1 MVAHFSKF
9 AGKYNGHCFGLSLDW
24 AFCRAGTEMELLRLK
39 PGSCIWC
46 ISLWSEVRPGLLCLL
61 IFAAVFF
68 AAPETTASHALSE
81 PQLQNASREASSNE
95 QSNALLQRARE
106 FLNRGLLKEADQNV
120 REYLGEHS
128 DSAEG
133 HFLLGYILFKEQ
145 KAEASLAE
153 YTEGAKY
160 HDPDAS
166 DLKIVA
172 LNYVL
177 LEDYPDA
184 DRWLTRSVE
193 ANPKDSESWYY
204 LGRTKYNENR
214 FQEAVHAFDECLRLD
229 SRNTKAQANR
239 GLALEGL
246 GRTDDALAAYRIAIA
261 IQAQGAAKSAE
272 PFIDLGN
279 LLLQQNQID
288 EAIDNLVKARE
299 ISPQDSRVYES
310 LGKGYLRLNKFPE
323 AKAELE
329 QAVALA
335 PDSAAAHYMLGQ
347 VYRKTGATERAKAE
361 FDRAVELN
369 KTKASGM
376 STMGP

>member
-1 MVAHFSKF
+1 V
-9 AGKYNGHCFGLSLDW
+9 
-24 AFCRAGTEMELLRLK
+24 
-39 PGSCIWC
+39 
-46 ISLWSEVRPGLLCLL
+46 VRFP
-61 IFAAVFF
+61 FF
-68 AAPETTASHALSE
+68 AAALFAFSGPSNSLVVAEKTGSPALSE

-95 QSNALLQRARE
+95 QSDALLAQARE
-106 FLNRGLLKEADQNV
+106 FLNRGLLKEADRSV

-160 HDPDAS
+160 HDPGAS

-177 LEDYPDA
+177 LEDYSDA

-193 ANPKDSESWYY
+193 ADPKDSESWYY
-204 LGRTKYNENR
+204 LGRTKYNENY
-214 FQEAVHAFDECLRLD
+214 FQEAIKAFEECLGLD
-229 SRNTKAQANR
+229 SKNTKARANL

-246 GRTDDALAAYRIAIA
+246 GRTEDALKAYRKAIA
-261 IQAQGAAKSAE
+261 IQADGATKSAE

-279 LLLQQNQID
+279 LLLEQNQLD
-288 EAIDNLVKARE
+288 EAIENFVKARE
-299 ISPQDSRVYES
+299 ISPQEFRVYES
-310 LGKGYLRLNKFPE
+310 LGKAYLRLNKFAE
-323 AKAELE
+323 AKAALE

-335 PDSAAAHYMLGQ
+335 PESAAAHYMLGQ

-361 FDRAVELN
+361 FDRAVALN
-369 KTKASGM
+369 KNKASGM